1 MMYYP
6 TFDRLFDDFFD
17 TQWSGS
23 NDVMKT
29 DIVEKDGNI
38 QFNMEVPGVNKD
50 DIQIELNDG
59 VLNITASRNQNHD
72 EKDDDGQLIRQERHY
87 GRYSRSFYI
96 GDNVK
101 QEDVKAHFE
110 NGELQITVP
119 DKQAAI
125 DNHETISI
133 EQAFDQLEKA
143 GFFIYDFYLDM
154 KNVCVYTKYFKQ
166 SGIKISFSFRF
177 NTLQLFYIVD
187 CNPLHF

>member
-17 TQWSGS
+17 TQWTGS

-29 DIVEKDGNI
+29 DIVEKDGKI

-59 VLNITASRNQNHD
+59 VLNITASRDQNHED
-72 EKDDDGQLIRQERHY
+72 KDDNGQLIRQERNY
-87 GRYSRSFYI
+87 GRYTRSFYV

-101 QEDVKAHFE
+101 PEDVKAHFE

-119 DKQAAI
+119 DKQDAI
-125 DNHETISI
+125 ENHETISI
-133 EQAFDQLEKA
+133 EQAFNQLEKA

-154 KNVCVYTKYFKQ
+154 KKCVCLY
-166 SGIKISFSFRF
+166 KIF
-177 NTLQLFYIVD
+177 
-187 CNPLHF
+187 